1 MNWSKEFI
9 KPFWRGLGELLIVA
23 WPTTQGTASEW
34 RYQADMSGSLFLGV
48 NLDSNI
54 DKIGKKALLAAEI
67 WHCIFFMLRFSYNLK
82 VRPLNRELGLPC
94 WKLCWPI
101 LSFFSFDIL
110 LYIYIVNFLFD
121 SLTFNPLLIL
131 FPPHNPHANVAN
143 LNCLMWSYLLLASTG
158 ASVLT
163 RDCSTRMRIICM
175 RPYPYFSRGSVGK
188 V

>member
-1 MNWSKEFI
+1 
-9 KPFWRGLGELLIVA
+9 
-23 WPTTQGTASEW
+23 
-34 RYQADMSGSLFLGV
+34 MSGSLFLGV

-67 WHCIFFMLRFSYNLK
+67 CRCIFFVLRLSLY
-82 VRPLNRELGLPC
+82 RELGLPC
-94 WKLCWPI
+94 SKLYWPI

-110 LYIYIVNFLFD
+110 LYIYIVNFPFD

-131 FPPHNPHANVAN
+131 FPSHNPHANVAN
-143 LNCLMWSYLLLASTG
+143 LNCPMWSYLLLASTG